1 MPAYDGKTKLAFCE
15 RLGKKW
21 RDLADYF
28 EIKIGERDCFYE
40 RHTNSEGEFTD
51 PDDEEACLMMDRD
64 IDEAATLIARAKGI
78 AWSHRKEWVCSPW
91 SGGRSDSSSPGSR

>member
-1 MPAYDGKTKLAFCE
+1 MITAAAIEYRKKAALQDAADDLLAFTE
-15 RLGKKW
+15 KMHRYL
-21 RDLADYF
+21 
-28 EIKIGERDCFYE
+28 IGERDCFYE

-78 AWSHRKEWVCSPW
+78 A
-91 SGGRSDSSSPGSR
+91 